1 MMKKYICYILPV
13 FLLLPILGAL
23 GVWSQKNN
31 MQIGL
36 RKTAD
41 GEFDVTGD
49 PSAIKNLSYQ
59 FMVTD
64 YLNVWQVTGK
74 GDKLQAAYV
83 KSDVLT
89 DPIQW
94 IFRFHRYSMSISSR
108 TPSRIPDL
116 INQTTWRSPI

>member
-74 GDKLQAAYV
+74 GDRLQAA
-83 KSDVLT
+83 
-89 DPIQW
+89 
-94 IFRFHRYSMSISSR
+94 
-108 TPSRIPDL
+108 
-116 INQTTWRSPI
+116 

>member
-64 YLNVWQVTGK
+64 YLNVWQVTGCFLLI
-74 GDKLQAAYV
+74 GL
-83 KSDVLT
+83 SPL
-89 DPIQW
+89 I
-94 IFRFHRYSMSISSR
+94 YSLSVR
-108 TPSRIPDL
+108 RV
-116 INQTTWRSPI
+116 

>member
-23 GVWSQKNN
+23 GVWSQTNN

-74 GDKLQAAYV
+74 GDRLQAAYI

-89 DPIQW
+89 DRTNTVIL
-94 IFRFHRYSMSISSR
+94 RFHRYSMSISSR

-116 INQTTWRSPI
+116 INQTT

>member
-41 GEFDVTGD
+41 GEFDVIHP
-49 PSAIKNLSYQ
+49 PSKI
-59 FMVTD
+59 
-64 YLNVWQVTGK
+64 
-74 GDKLQAAYV
+74 
-83 KSDVLT
+83 
-89 DPIQW
+89 
-94 IFRFHRYSMSISSR
+94 
-108 TPSRIPDL
+108 
-116 INQTTWRSPI
+116 SPISLW

>member
-41 GEFDVTGD
+41 GEFDVTGAST
-49 PSAIKNLSYQ
+49 PPIKISLSSL
-59 FMVTD
+59 MVYRLSECLAVD
-64 YLNVWQVTGK
+64 GK
-74 GDKLQAAYV
+74 GISCRL
-83 KSDVLT
+83 L
-89 DPIQW
+89 
-94 IFRFHRYSMSISSR
+94 MSKAMC
-108 TPSRIPDL
+108 
-116 INQTTWRSPI
+116 